1 MSFYKVLV
9 IGEVGVGKTSLVNRI
24 VYNSF
29 SEKYKATIGCEF
41 GLKIVEIH
49 GENVRIQLW
58 DLAGQD
64 RLGGISKLYCR
75 DANGALVVN
84 DVTRE
89 KSLEQAYLWKAS
101 VDENVCMD
109 DGTPI
114 PMVLCA
120 NKADLLSPELTVN
133 DDTIKQFALSRKFVA
148 GFLCSSKTGMN
159 TNEALIALVEN
170 IMSRSKKNSDTLTD
184 DIKKNASRRL
194 EPKIHK
200 ENKKSCC

>member
-9 IGEVGVGKTSLVNRI
+9 IGDVGVGKTSLVNRI

-41 GLKIVEIH
+41 GLKIIEIK
-49 GENVRIQLW
+49 GESIRIQLW

-101 VDENVCMD
+101 VDENVRMD
-109 DGTPI
+109 DGSPI

-120 NKADLLSPELTVN
+120 NKADLLTPEY
-133 DDTIKQFALSRKFVA
+133 TITENVIKEFAASKKFSA
-148 GFLCSSKTGMN
+148 GYLCSSKTGAN
-159 TNEALIALVEN
+159 TYEALVSLVED
-170 IMSRSKKNSDTLTD
+170 IMEKTKKTDGLND
-184 DIKKNASRRL
+184 DIKKKAARKL
-194 EPKIHK
+194 EPKKHQEK
-200 ENKKSCC
+200 NLRCC

>member
-41 GLKIVEIH
+41 GLKIIEIR
-49 GENVRIQLW
+49 GESVRIQLW

-89 KSLEQAYLWKAS
+89 KSFEQAYLWKTS
-101 VDENVCMD
+101 VDENVCME
-109 DGTPI
+109 DGSPI

-120 NKADLLSPELTVN
+120 NKADLLNQESTITE
-133 DDTIKQFALSRKFVA
+133 DTINQFASSKKFVA
-148 GFLCSSKTGMN
+148 GLLCSSKSGMN
-159 TNEALIALVEN
+159 TNEALVKLVES
-170 IMSRSKKNSDTLTD
+170 IMEKSKKTDKLSD
-184 DIKKNASRRL
+184 DIRRGAARKL
-194 EPKIHK
+194 EPKKH
-200 ENKKSCC
+200 EGDKKKGCC

>member
-41 GLKIVEIH
+41 GLKIIEIK
-49 GENVRIQLW
+49 GESVRIQLW

-89 KSLEQAYLWKAS
+89 KSLEQACLWKTS
-101 VDENVCMD
+101 VDENVCME
-109 DGTPI
+109 DGSPI

-120 NKADLLSPELTVN
+120 NKADLLTQESSITE
-133 DDTIKQFALSRKFVA
+133 DSIHQFASSKKFVS

-159 TNEALIALVEN
+159 TNEALIKLVES
-170 IMSRSKKNSDTLTD
+170 IMQKSKKTD
-184 DIKKNASRRL
+184 PLADNIRTNAARKL
-194 EPKIHK
+194 EPKNHQGD
-200 ENKKSCC
+200 KKKGCC

>member
-41 GLKIVEIH
+41 GLKIVEVQ

-89 KSLEQAYLWKAS
+89 KSLEQAFLWKAG

-109 DGTPI
+109 DGSPI

-120 NKADLLSPELTVN
+120 NKSDLLTPESHIN
-133 DDTIKQFALSRKFVA
+133 SQTIQDFAASKKFVA
-148 GFLCSSKTGMN
+148 GYLCSSKTGEN
-159 TNEALIALVEN
+159 TNEALVKLVEC
-170 IMSRSKKNSDTLTD
+170 IMAKFTKTDQLND
-184 DIKKNASRRL
+184 DIKRNAARKL
-194 EPKIHK
+194 EPKKHK
-200 ENKKSCC
+200 GEKKKGCC

>member
-9 IGEVGVGKTSLVNRI
+9 IGDVGVGKTSLVNRI

-41 GLKIVEIH
+41 GLKILEIK

-84 DVTRE
+84 DITRE
-89 KSLEQAYLWKAS
+89 NSLEQVCLWKAS
-101 VDENVCMD
+101 VDDNVCME
-109 DGTPI
+109 DGSPI
-114 PMVLCA
+114 PMILCA
-120 NKADLLSPELTVN
+120 NKADLLGSESNINEESIHEYAV
-133 DDTIKQFALSRKFVA
+133 SHKFTA

-159 TNEALIALVEN
+159 TNEALVKLVEN
-170 IMSRSKKNSDTLTD
+170 IISRNKNSDHLTE
-184 DIKKNASRRL
+184 DIRKNAGKKL
-194 EPKIHK
+194 EPK
-200 ENKKSCC
+200 KKQEKKGCC

>member
-1 MSFYKVLV
+1 M

-41 GLKIVEIH
+41 GLKIIEVR

-89 KSLEQAYLWKAS
+89 KSLEQAFLWKAS
-101 VDENVCMD
+101 VDENVSMD
-109 DGTPI
+109 DGSPI

-120 NKADLLSPELTVN
+120 NKADLLPPESPI
-133 DDTIKQFALSRKFVA
+133 DASTIQDFASSKRFVS
-148 GFLCSSKTGMN
+148 GFLCSSKTGEN
-159 TNEALIALVEN
+159 TNEALVKLVES
-170 IMSRSKKNSDTLTD
+170 IMERSKKTDTLTE
-184 DIKKNASRRL
+184 DIKRNAARKL
-194 EPKIHK
+194 EPKKHQA
-200 ENKKSCC
+200 ETKKRCC

>member
-1 MSFYKVLV
+1 M

-41 GLKIVEIH
+41 GLKIIEVR

-89 KSLEQAYLWKAS
+89 KSLEQAFLWKAS
-101 VDENVCMD
+101 VDENVGMD
-109 DGTPI
+109 DGSQI

-120 NKADLLSPELTVN
+120 NKADLLTPESN
-133 DDTIKQFALSRKFVA
+133 ISSQTIQDFAASKRFVA
-148 GFLCSSKTGMN
+148 GYLCSSKTGEN
-159 TNEALIALVEN
+159 TNEALVKLVEC
-170 IMSRSKKNSDTLTD
+170 IMERSKKTDTLNE
-184 DIKKNASRRL
+184 DIKRNAARKL
-194 EPKIHK
+194 EPKKHQRDT
-200 ENKKSCC
+200 KKGCC

>member
-41 GLKIVEIH
+41 GLKIIEVK
-49 GENVRIQLW
+49 GESVRIQLW

-101 VDENVCMD
+101 VDENVCME

-120 NKADLLSPELTVN
+120 NKADLLTQESSITEES
-133 DDTIKQFALSRKFVA
+133 IQQFSSSKKFVA

-159 TNEALIALVEN
+159 TNEALIRLVES
-170 IMSRSKKNSDTLTD
+170 IMEKSRKTDPLAD
-184 DIKKNASRRL
+184 DIRKGVARKL
-194 EPKIHK
+194 EPKNHQGD
-200 ENKKSCC
+200 KKKGCC